1 VSKIKEKLK
10 NLAIAILI
18 GGKST
23 RLGTDKGL
31 FKIFN
36 KPLIS
41 YEIDTLSDMGYKI
54 FLVAH
59 SMDQVQ
65 KYIEQIDFTK
75 ITAFIIDDQS
85 ASNKHLHAPII
96 GLFSTFKELKKLGY
110 KKVLVLSCDTPL
122 LKKELLNYLIEQSKG
137 YDCCIPQWKN
147 GFLEPLFAIYPIE
160 KALKT
165 ANKSIKAKSYKLT
178 NLINNQWKINFIS
191 IEKSLQPIDKNLD
204 SFTNINELKDVEKVR
219 EILKSSNI
227 L

>member
-1 VSKIKEKLK
+1 MSKINEKLK

-23 RLGTDKGL
+23 RFGTDKGL

-41 YEIDTLSDMGYKI
+41 YEIDTLSDMGYNI

-75 ITAFIIDDQS
+75 IIAFIIDNQS
-85 ASNKHLHAPII
+85 ASNTHLHAPII

-147 GFLEPLFAIYPIE
+147 GFLEPLLAIYPIE

-165 ANKSIKAKSYKLT
+165 TSKNIKIKSYKLT
-178 NLINNQWKINFIS
+178 NLLSNQWKINFIS
-191 IEKSLQPIDKNLD
+191 VEKSLQPIDKNLD
-204 SFTNINELKDVEKVR
+204 SFTNINETKDIEKIS
-219 EILKSSNI
+219 EILKNSNFK
-227 L
+227 

>member
-1 VSKIKEKLK
+1 IKEKLK
-10 NLAIAILI
+10 NLGIAILI

-23 RLGTDKGL
+23 RFGTDKGL

-41 YEIDTLSDMGYKI
+41 YEIDTLSDMDYNI

-59 SMDQVQ
+59 SVDQVQ
-65 KYIEQIDFTK
+65 NYIEQIDFTN
-75 ITAFIIDDQS
+75 ITAFIIDNQS
-85 ASNKHLHAPII
+85 PSNKHLHAPII
-96 GLFSTFKELKKLGY
+96 GLFSTFKELKKFGY

-137 YDCCIPQWKN
+137 YDCCIPQWEN
-147 GFLEPLFAIYPIE
+147 GFLEPLLAIYPIK

-165 ANKSIKAKSYKLT
+165 ASKSIKIKSYKLT
-178 NLINNQWKINFIS
+178 NLLSNQWKINFIS
-191 IEKSLQPIDKNLD
+191 VEKSLQPIDKNLD
-204 SFTNINELKDVEKVR
+204 SFTNINELKDIEKIR
-219 EILKSSNI
+219 EILKNSNF